1 MALLLTC
8 ANDSLHVCT
17 AHKALMLYCTLLP
30 GNPKSTIPRPLCAS
44 DQVNVNS
51 QTRHNWRFALCI
63 KIFALCTLRRAQGE
77 VESSV
82 QNALLV
88 KCLLCQPA
96 SCQTRQRHWLDIESM
111 QNSFAALSGSVRS
124 CDPDFYLGS
133 PRSWDASKNNRYFL
147 GILSKWVPPLP
158 QYPQYKYAFVVD
170 VPAELSK

>member
-30 GNPKSTIPRPLCAS
+30 GNPKSTIHRPLCAS
-44 DQVNVNS
+44 GQVNVNS

-63 KIFALCTLRRAQGE
+63 KIFALCTLHRAQGE

-88 KCLLCQPA
+88 KCLLCQPSRPPA
-96 SCQTRQRHWLDIESM
+96 KRAPPSTWHRINAKLFCCFVWFREKLRSR
-111 QNSFAALSGSVRS
+111 FLSWINKVMGRAQKQQVFFRNT
-124 CDPDFYLGS
+124 F
-133 PRSWDASKNNRYFL
+133 
-147 GILSKWVPPLP
+147 
-158 QYPQYKYAFVVD
+158 
-170 VPAELSK
+170 

>member
-30 GNPKSTIPRPLCAS
+30 GNPKSTIHRPLCAS

-88 KCLLCQPA
+88 KCLLCQPSRPPA
-96 SCQTRQRHWLDIESM
+96 KR
-111 QNSFAALSGSVRS
+111 A
-124 CDPDFYLGS
+124 
-133 PRSWDASKNNRYFL
+133 
-147 GILSKWVPPLP
+147 PPLTWHRINA
-158 QYPQYKYAFVVD
+158 KLFCCFVWFC
-170 VPAELSK
+170 EKLRSRFLSWINKVKGCVQKQQVFFRNTL

>member
-30 GNPKSTIPRPLCAS
+30 GNPKSTIHRPLCAS
-44 DQVNVNS
+44 DHVNVNS

-96 SCQTRQRHWLDIESM
+96 SCQTRTAINLTSNQCKTLLLLCLVPWEVAIQILILD
-111 QNSFAALSGSVRS
+111 QQGHGTRPKTTV
-124 CDPDFYLGS
+124 
-133 PRSWDASKNNRYFL
+133 FL

-158 QYPQYKYAFVVD
+158 QYPQCKHAFVVD
-170 VPAELSK
+170 FRAELSK